1 MAPLGGDRFFFINL
15 GVVAMSERQTGVVK
29 WFNTAKGWGFITGIS
44 GDDVFVHYREIRGD
58 GFKNLEEGQKVEF
71 SVVESQKGLT
81 ATDVSGVD

>member
-1 MAPLGGDRFFFINL
+1 MTVLFFINL
-15 GVVAMSERQTGVVK
+15 GVEAMSERQTGVVK
-29 WFNTAKGWGFITGIS
+29 WFNTAKGWGFITSVS

-81 ATDVSGVD
+81 ATDVYGVD

>member
-1 MAPLGGDRFFFINL
+1 
-15 GVVAMSERQTGVVK
+15 MSERQTGVVK
-29 WFNTAKGWGFITGIS
+29 WFNTAKGWGFITSVS

-81 ATDVSGVD
+81 ATDVYGVD